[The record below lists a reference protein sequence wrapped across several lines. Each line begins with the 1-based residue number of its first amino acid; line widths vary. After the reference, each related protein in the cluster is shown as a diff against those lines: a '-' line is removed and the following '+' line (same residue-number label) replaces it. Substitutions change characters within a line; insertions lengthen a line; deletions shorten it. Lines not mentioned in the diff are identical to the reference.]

1 MRRIKM
7 KCLSDKESAITVRAK
22 KMSFHFSNAQIS
34 NHCNNEVGFYLIVVT
49 CCILNVDFSFTGH

>member
-1 MRRIKM
+1 M
-7 KCLSDKESAITVRAK
+7 KCLCDKESAITVRAK